1 MKNVLIFC
9 FCLFIVQSAVGFIN
23 EPLDTD
29 FCQKGYGT
37 PWVGACVCENPI
49 LYTGRY
55 CDIHTTNFCQSN
67 QECAQDSF
75 CLQAEEN
82 GACAPI
88 KTQGPVIID
97 NGSFV
102 MSDMLLNYQS
112 AKRFCAQYKQ
122 GYRQASRA
130 DFMCTGIGPACLD
143 AKQIIALQD
152 NFGTRGFFWL
162 DSKDET
168 NAYYAD
174 MNDGTVYE
182 TSKQNFK
189 TIQALCIKKEQ

>member
-1 MKNVLIFC
+1 M
-9 FCLFIVQSAVGFIN
+9 VQSAVGFIN

-29 FCQKGYGT
+29 FCQKGYGA
-37 PWVGACVCENPI
+37 PWVGACVCDNPTI
-49 LYTGRY
+49 YTGRY
-55 CDIHTTNFCQSN
+55 CDVRTTGSCQSN

-75 CLQAEEN
+75 YLQAEEN

-88 KTQGPVIID
+88 KTQGPVII
-97 NGSFV
+97 NNASFII
-102 MSDMLLNYQS
+102 SDMLLNYQS
-112 AKRFCAQYKQ
+112 AERFCSSYTGG
-122 GYRQASRA
+122 GYRQATRA
-130 DFMCTGIGPACLD
+130 DFSCSGIGPACLD
-143 AKQIIALQD
+143 TDTVMTLQEHL
-152 NFGTRGFFWL
+152 GTRGFFWL

-174 MNDGTVYE
+174 MNDATVYE